1 MSSIGSVEMVFCGS
15 SSSSAFSSSSP
26 CNLQA
31 VGPGDS
37 KNYVGGDGASARVS
51 ALCKRRRCGG
61 GGVKQ
66 PLLSQTFVREN
77 SSPKLSKGLLLKTPN
92 GAPRGHRSTLS
103 GWFRDKLALSRGFVS
118 RMGSCCAC
126 FHYGASPGLHL
137 VLCSWKTLVVV
148 SCTVKQYWGCCSY
161 EIFLGEL

>member
-26 CNLQA
+26 CNLQP

-37 KNYVGGDGASARVS
+37 KSYVGGDGASARVS

-66 PLLSQTFVREN
+66 PLLSQTFVRQIPAPN
-77 SSPKLSKGLLLKTPN
+77 CLK
-92 GAPRGHRSTLS
+92 
-103 GWFRDKLALSRGFVS
+103 
-118 RMGSCCAC
+118 
-126 FHYGASPGLHL
+126 
-137 VLCSWKTLVVV
+137 
-148 SCTVKQYWGCCSY
+148 GCC
-161 EIFLGEL
+161 